1 MITVEDWALIRR
13 LHKGE
18 GLSQREIAK
27 RLGIARD
34 TVAKAIKSDS
44 PPKYSRPARPSELR
58 ELEPQI
64 RQWLKGHPRMPAT
77 VIAERVGWQGSTSWF
92 REVVARLRPEF
103 AAADPADRISY
114 VPGDQAQCDLW
125 FPPVKIP
132 LGHGQASSP
141 PVLVIV
147 ASHSRFI
154 SAVMLPS
161 RTTPDLLAGIWDL
174 ISGQLGAVP
183 RRLVWDN
190 EAGIGR
196 RGTLAEGVAAFA
208 GTLATRVVQLKPFD
222 PESKGIVER
231 ANQYLETSFLP
242 GRAFESPADFNQQL
256 STWLGRANTR
266 SVKRIGAQPA
276 ELIAT
281 DRAAM
286 LPLPPITPTTGFTT
300 RVRLPR
306 DYYVSVLG
314 NDYSVDPTAIG
325 RMIEVR
331 ADLHTVTATLDGS
344 VIARHTRVWAR
355 GQTIT
360 DDNHV
365 LTAARLRTA
374 FQNPTPALQERFDRN
389 LADYDQV
396 FDVTF
401 DTSTEVA

>member
-1 MITVEDWALIRR
+1 VITVEDWALIRR

-34 TVAKAIKSDS
+34 TVANAIKSES
-44 PPKYSRPARPSELR
+44 PPKYSRPDRPSELR

-64 RQWLKGHPRMPAT
+64 RQWLKDHPRMPAT

-103 AAADPADRISY
+103 APADPADRISY

-154 SAVMLPS
+154 TAVMLPS
-161 RTTPDLLAGIWDL
+161 RTTPDLLAGIWQL
-174 ISGQLGAVP
+174 ISVQLGAVP

-208 GTLATRVVQLKPFD
+208 GTLAARVVQLKPFD

-256 STWLGRANTR
+256 NTWLGRANTR
-266 SVKRIGAQPA
+266 SVKRIGARPA

-286 LPLPPITPTTGFTT
+286 LPLPPIAPTFGFTT

-331 ADLHTVTATLDGS
+331 ADLDTVTATLDGA
-344 VIARHTRVWAR
+344 VLARHERVWAR
-355 GQTIT
+355 GQTVT

-365 LTAARLRTA
+365 LVAARLRTA
-374 FQNPTPALQERFDRN
+374 FQTPTPALQERFDRN
-389 LADYDQV
+389 LADYDHV
-396 FDVTF
+396 FGVTL
-401 DTSTEVA
+401 DSSEVA